1 MEFVMRTHLEIDDN
15 LMQQAMRLTGARTQR
30 ETVDLALRELVRLR
44 SQRDILKLFGKVEW
58 VGDLDEMRT
67 SKYVSG
73 KPDEPA

>member
-1 MEFVMRTHLEIDDN
+1 MRTHLEIDDN